1 VFGVVVV
8 HVVSS
13 EGRPR
18 EDVLSVRVLYIYMC
32 VCEIVHG
39 KIEKKKTKILL
50 ICNFLEID
58 SLPMYKQSAP
68 RICITN

>member
-1 VFGVVVV
+1 MFGVVVV

-39 KIEKKKTKILL
+39 KIEKKKTKILFNL
-50 ICNFLEID
+50 
-58 SLPMYKQSAP
+58 
-68 RICITN
+68 

>member
-1 VFGVVVV
+1 MFGVVVV

-18 EDVLSVRVLYIYMC
+18 EDVLSVRVLYIYIC

-39 KIEKKKTKILL
+39 KIEKKNKDLVNL
-50 ICNFLEID
+50 
-58 SLPMYKQSAP
+58 
-68 RICITN
+68 